1 MEDTQE
7 HFRYHFRE
15 GLSFSRVISS
25 SLQNLTQVKIELTPH
40 IANSRATKHPNQF
53 ARRTPIIRYRNDTS
67 SSPHQL
73 SCPSQLWSE
82 SNQGQMIN
90 LLTQRTPF
98 IFSHLAE
105 YIDKIIRRRPTRK
118 DHDMTFAHFAA
129 CCIASSPSS
138 QSDSLIIV
146 ASNLISAI
154 IRELLVQELVEEAAP
169 WLYGCR

>member
-53 ARRTPIIRYRNDTS
+53 ARRTPIIRYRND
-67 SSPHQL
+67 
-73 SCPSQLWSE
+73 
-82 SNQGQMIN
+82 I
-90 LLTQRTPF
+90 TQRTPF

-169 WLYGCR
+169 WLYGCPM